1 MQNFDVNCKY
11 FLFIMLINIT
21 ALSDAIMCSNIVLI
35 LVVNINPVKVH
46 LLNIV
51 LTTNVFINHNIVM
64 QNSN

>member
-1 MQNFDVNCKY
+1 
-11 FLFIMLINIT
+11 MLINIT

-51 LTTNVFINHNIVM
+51 LITNVFINHNIVM